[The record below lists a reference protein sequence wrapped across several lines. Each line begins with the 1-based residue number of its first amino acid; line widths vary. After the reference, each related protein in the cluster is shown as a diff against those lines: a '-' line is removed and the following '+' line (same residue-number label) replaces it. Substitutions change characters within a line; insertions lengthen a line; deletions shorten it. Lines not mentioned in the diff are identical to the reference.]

1 MLASAD
7 VVSGFIHL
15 KHLHN
20 VWVVGELLQNRDFA
34 QHTFGPVSVGESI
47 ENFGLFLY
55 NFSQLI

>member
-20 VWVVGELLQNRDFA
+20 VWVVGELLHNRDFA
-34 QHTFGPVSVGESI
+34 PRLAWCLLAKALKILGSSYITSL
-47 ENFGLFLY
+47 N
-55 NFSQLI
+55 